1 MGFEEGGK
9 DACQGDSGGPLI
21 CEEQNKKVLHGIV
34 SYGAGCALPKS
45 PGVYTRIT
53 KYFDWIAKGLFISIR
68 MIVNVFNS
76 HLVISEDN
84 GAANNGSTAISTAS
98 RAATNTATTRTS
110 YNDSNLVISENNSG
124 SQNPVVSK
132 PNSPQPETEL
142 NFIAAQNSVI
152 LHSVKISIVILYV
165 INFL

>member
-76 HLVISEDN
+76 HLVISE
-84 GAANNGSTAISTAS
+84 
-98 RAATNTATTRTS
+98 
-110 YNDSNLVISENNSG
+110 NNSS
-124 SQNPVVSK
+124 SQNPVVPK
-132 PNSPQPETEL
+132 PNSSQPETEL

-152 LHSVKISIVILYV
+152 LHSVRISIVILYV

>member
-98 RAATNTATTRTS
+98 SAATNTATT
-110 YNDSNLVISENNSG
+110 SG
-124 SQNPVVSK
+124 
-132 PNSPQPETEL
+132 PQVHLITTL
-142 NFIAAQNSVI
+142 I
-152 LHSVKISIVILYV
+152 
-165 INFL
+165 